1 VISGVALRKTSDG
14 WKFASEAALENFI
27 WGNLPQMFGVTPLKQ
42 QHIANGEIC
51 DILAVDGDRGLVVLE
66 LKNVEDRYLI
76 QQLTRYYANLLAEK
90 PFQAEVDYSRPVRL
104 IAIAPTYHRH
114 NLIDKTYNTLHFE
127 LLQFSVVEEEEAFYL
142 LLQAVEQDS
151 VQKHL
156 IPYQPIKTSTVENI
170 PEPPELLMRWLGGC
184 TREEQEGFM
193 RVRSKLL
200 ACSPRMKEI
209 VDRSSIQYGSG
220 KTRLCAE
227 ILFQQKAQ
235 RPVLFLWLPTPSSY
249 MFSKDREMPPG
260 SVHVYVT
267 RQLLGRLRIWTDG
280 HTISHVGHIPEGF
293 GKMKTELE
301 WEQTPREK
309 RPSSLLNS
317 SSSNSHIPWEV
328 KAYLRYSEK
337 QEKSNFWDA
346 LSDLAIEK
354 WLEKTRR

>member
-1 VISGVALRKTSDG
+1 MISGVALRKTSDG

-76 QQLTRYYANLLAEK
+76 QQLTRYYANLLVEK

-104 IAIAPTYHRH
+104 IAVAPTYHRH

-127 LLQFSVVEEEEAFYL
+127 LLQFSVVREDEAFYL
-142 LLQAVEQDS
+142 LLQAVEQES
-151 VQKHL
+151 VERYL
-156 IPYQPIKTSTVENI
+156 IPYQTIKTTTVENI
-170 PEPPELLMRWLGGC
+170 SEPPELLMRWLGGC
-184 TREEQEGFM
+184 TREEQEGFLK
-193 RVRSKLL
+193 VRTKLL
-200 ACSPRMKEI
+200 ACSQRMKET
-209 VDRSSIQYGSG
+209 VNRSSIQYGSG
-220 KTRLCAE
+220 KTRPCAE

-249 MFSKDREMPPG
+249 VFSRDREMPDG
-260 SVHVYVT
+260 SIQVRNY
-267 RQLLGRLRIWTDG
+267 LMGRLRIWTDG
-280 HTISHVGHIPEGF
+280 LTITHVGHIPEGF

-301 WEQTPREK
+301 WEQTPSEK
-309 RPSSLLNS
+309 RPSSLLTS
-317 SSSNSHIPWEV
+317 PSSNSHIPWEV

-337 QEKSNFWDA
+337 QEKSNFWDV